1 MSGNCSTIDEMKVI
15 GDGTRKNSRGNEI
28 SVFLLHFYIHV
39 AYMFSSPR
47 TICPVPPLFLSQ
59 IDAKTSRFASH
70 MNMEFTKIPKYFGII
85 HLCSPHYEC
94 LFNTHAHAYTHTHTH
109 TQQHT
114 DTRRTTT
121 WHSILKALSHQT
133 RQNKNRGKVYFPHD
147 EDYLHCK
154 FVG

>member
-70 MNMEFTKIPKYFGII
+70 MNMKFTKIPKYFGII

-109 TQQHT
+109 TATYRHATNNHLTLNTQGLVAP
-114 DTRRTTT
+114 D
-121 WHSILKALSHQT
+121 KA
-133 RQNKNRGKVYFPHD
+133 K
-147 EDYLHCK
+147 
-154 FVG
+154 